1 MPSGTLPPDN
11 QTVSKL
17 CQMSPGGQNYP
28 QLRAAGIGESS
39 VAEGGAGSYSDPLM
53 GCGLASNLLASVSPS
68 MKLGLDFSDLLS
80 SNVMGA

>member
-1 MPSGTLPPDN
+1 M
-11 QTVSKL
+11 
-17 CQMSPGGQNYP
+17 
-28 QLRAAGIGESS
+28 
-39 VAEGGAGSYSDPLM
+39 AEGGAGSYSDPLM